1 MFFVAVMVAASSAAE
16 AVDRLAEHSFDVL
29 VSDTSA
35 PMIRWAYMKRVLA
48 DALFGLYVA
57 HLLYLLKR
65 LAS

>member
-1 MFFVAVMVAASSAAE
+1 
-16 AVDRLAEHSFDVL
+16 
-29 VSDTSA
+29 
-35 PMIRWAYMKRVLA
+35 MIRWAYMKRVLA